1 MKQSEINKS
10 GVYVAT
16 NLNKPDNRYLVL
28 ISGYDYFLRIE
39 SVWDLYHNCIADDGL
54 RGKSFEWNEVKGLES
69 MK

>member
-1 MKQSEINKS
+1 MKLSEINKS

-39 SVWDLYHNCIADDGL
+39 SVWDSYHKCIADDGL
-54 RGKSFEWNEVKGLES
+54 RGKSFEWNEVKGLEN